1 MTIRLSLPSKTFL
14 VGEYAVLGQAPALV
28 LNTQPCF
35 ELVARRGETGFKGVP
50 EGSPAMLWYEQRK
63 PLLEN
68 WSLEF
73 FDPHQRAGG
82 FGASSAQFTSIHT
95 LTTFL
100 QSSMSKIVEGLQ
112 LEPLWNDYQVLTKS
126 RGSGADVLAQ
136 TQGGIAYV
144 DVRTAS
150 ARRLD
155 WPYPEIAFGIVRT
168 HQKIKT
174 HDHLAQIDRN
184 QMTLLSRP
192 ASECIGAFGKS
203 TSEVFLS
210 RLKTFA
216 TALKEFGLQAPAALT
231 LIRLFEE
238 QPWCLLAKGCGAL
251 GADTVLFFYPSGER
265 EKALTFIKKQ
275 SLNLVA
281 TQSDLS
287 DGLEFSMDLGS
298 LEK

>member
-35 ELVARRGETGFKGVP
+35 ELVARRGDTSFTGVP
-50 EGSPAMLWYEQRK
+50 EGSPARLWYEQRR

-68 WSLEF
+68 WALEF

-100 QSSMSKIVEGLQ
+100 QNSMSKIVEGLQ
-112 LEPLWNDYQVLTKS
+112 LEPLWNDYQTLTKS

-150 ARRLD
+150 AHRLD

-192 ASECIGAFGKS
+192 ASECIAAFGKS
-203 TSEVFLS
+203 TPEVFLS

-251 GADTVLFFYPSGER
+251 GADTVLFFYPANER
-265 EKALTFIKKQ
+265 ERALTFIKKQ

-281 TQSDLS
+281 TQADLS
-287 DGLEFSMDLGS
+287 DGLEFSMELGS
-298 LEK
+298 SQK